1 MHISGYMLVD
11 ATQQMD
17 QRTSRMVYL
26 FFAEALRHRQALI
39 SLIDQESIMGLTG
52 IQIFKMLPK
61 TNCGECGVPTCLAFA
76 MNLASG
82 KAELDA
88 CPYVSDEAREKLAEA
103 SAPPI
108 RPVAIG
114 SGDRAFKV
122 GGETVMYRHEKTFYN
137 PTALA
142 ALIASDIDAGD
153 LDKKLK
159 EWNAF
164 QYERVG
170 LNLRP
175 ELVALK
181 DVNGDASSFAAAAK
195 KIAEESEFGLVLM
208 SDNVDVL
215 KAGVDVSAFK
225 KPLLYAATAD
235 NADDMG
241 NLAKEKGLPLAV
253 KADDIDGLIALSDKL
268 TGMGLKDLVLDS
280 GSREIKQLFEDQVAI
295 RRAPLKAGNRSLGFP
310 TITFPCEMASNLD
323 VETMLSSL
331 LIAKYAGI
339 VVLSDFKGENL
350 FPLLLE
356 RLNIYTDPQRPMTV
370 TEGIY
375 EIGAPDENSPV
386 LVTTNFSLTYFIV
399 SGEIEGSRIPSWLL
413 IMDTEGLSVMTAWAA
428 GKFAGD
434 AVAMFVKK
442 CGIVDKVAHKQIII
456 PGYAA
461 SISGEMEEDL
471 PDWQITIGP
480 RDASLIPK
488 FLKDLAA

>member
-1 MHISGYMLVD
+1 
-11 ATQQMD
+11 
-17 QRTSRMVYL
+17 
-26 FFAEALRHRQALI
+26 
-39 SLIDQESIMGLTG
+39 MGLTG

-88 CPYVSDEAREKLAEA
+88 CPYVSDEAREQLAEA

-114 SGDRAFKV
+114 AGGRAFKV
-122 GGETVMYRHEKTFYN
+122 GGETVMFRHEKTFYG
-137 PTALA
+137 PTGLGAMVS
-142 ALIASDIDAGD
+142 SDTGPDA

-159 EWNAF
+159 EWNAL

-181 DVNGDASSFAAAAK
+181 DVNGDSGTFTELAK

-208 SDNVDVL
+208 SDKVDVI
-215 KAGVDVSAFK
+215 KAAADATAFK
-225 KPLLYAATAD
+225 KPLLYAATAE
-235 NADDMG
+235 NAEDMG
-241 NLAKEKGLPLAV
+241 NVAKETGLPLAV
-253 KADDIDGLIALSDKL
+253 KADTMDDLIGLSDKL

-280 GSREIKQLFEDQVAI
+280 GSREMKQLFEDHVAI
-295 RRAPLKAGNRSLGFP
+295 RRAALKAGNRSLGFP
-310 TITFPCEMASNLD
+310 TITFPCEMADNLD
-323 VETMLSSL
+323 AETLIASL

-339 VVLSDFKGENL
+339 VVLSDFKGESI

-356 RLNIYTDPQRPMTV
+356 RLNIFTDPQRPMTV

-375 EIGAPDENSPV
+375 EIGGPDENSPV

-399 SGEIEGSRIPSWLL
+399 SGEIEGSRVPSWLL

-428 GKFAGD
+428 GKFSGD
-434 AVAMFVKK
+434 VVGSFVKK
-442 CGIVDKVAHKQIII
+442 CGIADKVAHKKIII

-461 SISGEMEEDL
+461 AISGEMEEEI
-471 PDWQITIGP
+471 PDWEIIIGP

-488 FLKDLAA
+488 FLKDMV

>member
-1 MHISGYMLVD
+1 
-11 ATQQMD
+11 
-17 QRTSRMVYL
+17 
-26 FFAEALRHRQALI
+26 
-39 SLIDQESIMGLTG
+39 MGLTG

-88 CPYVSDEAREKLAEA
+88 CPYVSDEAREELAEA

-108 RPVAIG
+108 RPIQLGAGV
-114 SGDRAFKV
+114 RAFKI
-122 GGETVMYRHEKTFYN
+122 GGETVMYRHEKTFFS
-137 PTALA
+137 PTGLA
-142 ALIASDIDAGD
+142 AMIESDIESSD

-159 EWNAF
+159 EWNAL

-170 LNLRP
+170 LNLIP
-175 ELVALK
+175 QAVALK
-181 DVNGDASSFAAAAK
+181 DAKGDAETFVAAAK
-195 KIAEESEFGLVLM
+195 KIAEETEFGLILM
-208 SDNVDVL
+208 SDKPDVL
-215 KAGVDVSAFK
+215 KAAVEVCGFK

-235 NADDMG
+235 NAEDMG
-241 NLAKEKGLPLAV
+241 NLSKETGLPLGV
-253 KADDIDGLIALSDKL
+253 KADNMEDLIALSDKL

-280 GSREIKQLFEDQVAI
+280 GAREIKQAFEDQVAI
-295 RRAPLKAGNRSLGFP
+295 RRAPLKGGVRSLGFP
-310 TITFPCEMASNLD
+310 TITFPCEMATDLD
-323 VETMLSSL
+323 VETVIASMF
-331 LIAKYAGI
+331 IAKYAGI
-339 VVLSDFKGENL
+339 IVLSDFKGESL

-356 RLNIYTDPQRPMTV
+356 RLNLFTDPQRPMMV

-375 EIGAPDENSPV
+375 EIGTPDENSPI

-428 GKFAGD
+428 GKFSGD
-434 AVAMFVKK
+434 VVGMFVKK
-442 CGIVDKVAHKQIII
+442 CGIGDKVAHKKIII

-461 SISGEMEEDL
+461 AISGEMEEEL
-471 PDWQITIGP
+471 PDWEIMIGP

-488 FLKDLAA
+488 FLKDMN

>member
-1 MHISGYMLVD
+1 
-11 ATQQMD
+11 
-17 QRTSRMVYL
+17 
-26 FFAEALRHRQALI
+26 
-39 SLIDQESIMGLTG
+39 MGLTG

-61 TNCGECGVPTCLAFA
+61 TNCGECGIPTCLAFA

-82 KAELDA
+82 KTELDL
-88 CPYVSDEAREKLAEA
+88 CPYVSDEAREQLSEA

-114 SGDRAFKV
+114 AGERAFKI
-122 GGETVMYRHEKTFYN
+122 GGETVMFRHEKTFYN
-137 PTALA
+137 PTGIA
-142 ALIASDIDAGD
+142 AMVTSDVDSGA

-159 EWNAF
+159 GWNAL

-175 ELVALK
+175 DLIALK
-181 DVNGDASSFAAAAK
+181 DVSDNGSVFAAAAK
-195 KIAEESEFGLVLM
+195 KIAEESEFGLILM
-208 SDNVDVL
+208 SENLEVI
-215 KAGVDVSAFK
+215 KAGVEVSAFK
-225 KPLLYAATAD
+225 KPLLYAATSE
-235 NADDMG
+235 NADEMG

-253 KADDIDGLIALSDKL
+253 RAESIEDLIALSDTL

-280 GSREIKQLFEDQVAI
+280 GARELKKLFEDQVVI

-310 TITFPCEMASNLD
+310 TITFPCEMAGNLD
-323 VETMLSSL
+323 METVIASM

-339 VVLSDFKGENL
+339 VVLSDFNGESL

-356 RLNIYTDPQRPMTV
+356 RLNIFTDPQRPMMV
-370 TEGIY
+370 TQGIY
-375 EIGAPDENSPV
+375 EIGSPDENSPL

-399 SGEIEGSRIPSWLL
+399 SGEIEGSRVPSWLL

-428 GKFAGD
+428 GKFSGD
-434 AVAMFVKK
+434 VVGMFVKK
-442 CGIVDKVAHKQIII
+442 CGIADKIAHRKIII

-461 SISGEMEEDL
+461 AIGGDVEEEL
-471 PDWQITIGP
+471 PDWEVIIGP

-488 FLKDLAA
+488 FLKDMV